1 MSLRPVQQPH
11 PPIWMGISSVE
22 SAVFAA
28 KAGYNIVALMPA
40 AAMKSRVAAYRDAQ
54 TSDACKLG
62 ISYLIVVAEDDA
74 TAMRDASRAYTR
86 WHTSFHHLYTLHG
99 RAPMLGA
106 WPSEF
111 SGLMDQQRAIAG
123 SPQPVA
129 DFLCEQVETSGI
141 NYVVSQLMFGDLPHE
156 SAVRSIRAVCRGSH
170 AAREARRNEANHN
183 QEATMSAVELALI
196 DLVIANRVLARIG
209 AVDAYGHVSVRHP
222 TNKDHFLLSR
232 SRSPEL
238 VEQGDIMEFDL
249 KGNVIGKDN
258 RPPYLERFIHAAVY
272 AAVPTSAR
280 SCTAMPGC

>member
-1 MSLRPVQQPH
+1 VQQPH

-54 TSDACKLG
+54 TSDAGKLG
-62 ISYLIVVAEDDA
+62 ISYLIVVGEDDA
-74 TAMRDASRAYTR
+74 TAMRDASQADTR

-106 WPSEF
+106 WPSKF

-123 SPQPVA
+123 SPQTVA

-156 SAVRSIRAVCRGSH
+156 SAVWSIRLFAEEVIPRVK
-170 AAREARRNEANHN
+170 RV
-183 QEATMSAVELALI
+183 ATKQI
-196 DLVIANRVLARIG
+196 
-209 AVDAYGHVSVRHP
+209 
-222 TNKDHFLLSR
+222 TTK
-232 SRSPEL
+232 
-238 VEQGDIMEFDL
+238 
-249 KGNVIGKDN
+249 
-258 RPPYLERFIHAAVY
+258 RPQ
-272 AAVPTSAR
+272 
-280 SCTAMPGC
+280 